1 MNHHGD
7 PSRNWFNNG
16 IPCRFKYENNKILA
30 IFGFEDIDRKV
41 PRVAIWVT
49 ALSESMSPVRVVL
62 DRGDRGEGGDSFV
75 DDESSKCDTMVMTGK
90 DVRSLNGYQLDYARS
105 TAHIDAKSLHTWCA
119 TKGFKSKLNEEMLK
133 GIEMSMIQEHGPIPL
148 GPKSKAKQ
156 EQGKARG
163 GGNDQNTLRGSSLD
177 ETVPSRL
184 DTSNHSSQSSDPSV
198 ESLQTAATG

>member
-1 MNHHGD
+1 MNHQGR
-7 PSRNWFNNG
+7 PYRNWFNSG
-16 IPCRFKYENNKILA
+16 IPRRFKYENKEILA
-30 IFGFEDIDRKV
+30 IFGFEDPDREV
-41 PRVAIWVT
+41 ARVAIWVT
-49 ALSESMSPVRVVL
+49 ALSEPMSPVRTVL
-62 DRGDRGEGGDSFV
+62 DRGDRGDGEDSIV
-75 DDESSKCDTMVMTGK
+75 ADEASDCDTMVMTGK
-90 DVRSLNGYQLDYARS
+90 DALTLNGYPLDYAKS

-156 EQGKARG
+156 EQGKVRG
-163 GGNDQNTLRGSSLD
+163 GGNDQNTLQGSSLD

-198 ESLQTAATG
+198 ESDQTAVTG

>member
-7 PSRNWFNNG
+7 PYRNWFDSG
-16 IPCRFKYENNKILA
+16 IPCKFEYENNEILA
-30 IFGFEDIDRKV
+30 IFGFEDTDRKV

-49 ALSESMSPVRVVL
+49 ALSKSMSPVKVVL
-62 DRGDRGEGGDSFV
+62 DKGKGEDTFV
-75 DDESSKCDTMVMTGK
+75 DDEAGDCDTMVMTGK

-119 TKGFKSKLNEEMLK
+119 TKGFKSKLNEEILK
-133 GIEMSMIQEHGPIPL
+133 AFDMVVIREHGPIPL
-148 GPKSKAKQ
+148 DPKSKAKQ
-156 EQGKARG
+156 EQGNARG

-184 DTSNHSSQSSDPSV
+184 DNIR
-198 ESLQTAATG
+198 SLFPAFRCFR